1 MSVLGK
7 VNDLVGIAKSADDR
21 LMESRPDSQNFLSSW
36 IQTRL
41 PEFVTGIATRI
52 VDDGSGTFA
61 KEALNMGT
69 DPQLMGGV
77 FR

>member
-1 MSVLGK
+1 MSVFGK
-7 VNDLVGIAKSADDR
+7 VNDLIGGAKSADNT
-21 LMESRPDSQNFLSSW
+21 LMENRPDSQSFLSNW
-36 IQTRL
+36 IQNRL
-41 PEFVTGIATRI
+41 PEFVTGLATRV

-61 KEALNMGT
+61 KEAISMGT